1 MQLTFPPEIEAFVQG
16 QLDSGKYQDQMDL
29 IVAAI
34 ALLQKQEDIYQG
46 RLLELQQDALVGWEA
61 SQRGEV
67 VDGPTAMAQIRS
79 NLRSRYGTAEA

>member
-16 QLDSGKYQDQMDL
+16 QLNNGKYKNQMDL

-46 RLLELQQDALVGWEA
+46 RLLELQQNALVGWEA
-61 SQRGEV
+61 SQSGKV
-67 VDGPTAMAQIRS
+67 IDGPTAMAQIRA
-79 NLRSRYGTAEA
+79 NLHKRYDSSDA